1 MKIKH
6 LAIGLIAA
14 TTLYSCGGGEAPVA
28 ETPAV
33 ETTEVAES
41 AAETFTVDASTS
53 EVTWK
58 GEVAGVYGHNGLIS
72 ISEGS
77 LEVENGA
84 LVGGSFT
91 IDMTTINP
99 TDEGYKDEDGH
110 RASDLVGHL
119 STGDFFLV
127 DSFPTA
133 TFVITSVSEGQVTGD
148 LTIKGKTQEQVVT
161 VNSLEI
167 SETGVSAT
175 GEFVFNRQDFGVAW
189 VHYMKDMVLSDDIA
203 VGVSI
208 NATK

>member
-14 TTLYSCGGGEAPVA
+14 TTLYSCGGGEAPA
-28 ETPAV
+28 TETPAV
-33 ETTEVAES
+33 EETEVAES
-41 AAETFTVDASTS
+41 ASETFTVDASAS

-119 STGDFFLV
+119 ATGDFFLV

-189 VHYMKDMVLSDDIA
+189 VHYMKDMVLSDDIS
-203 VGVSI
+203 VGISI